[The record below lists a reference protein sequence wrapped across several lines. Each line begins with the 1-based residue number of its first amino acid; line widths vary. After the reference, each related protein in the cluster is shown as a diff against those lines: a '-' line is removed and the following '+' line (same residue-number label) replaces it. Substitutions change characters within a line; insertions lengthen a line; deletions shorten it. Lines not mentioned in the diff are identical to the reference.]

1 MESLPLRRKNHPTWI
16 TCSSLPINAGKHIRP
31 SFSLFSCC
39 ACLAQSAHSP
49 RIGFTALSCGSPL
62 STVRRR
68 RIRVERRLTANSH
81 RINLHLHRSSH
92 SHTEQAKP
100 TMGVHN
106 SHGWLRLGKQGFFIP
121 PWVGPNQHSH
131 SARPLT
137 SPSFLSVA
145 WTMTDYDGT
154 TQ

>member
-1 MESLPLRRKNHPTWI
+1 MGKLPLSRETYPACT
-16 TCSSLPINAGKHIRP
+16 TCSSLPINTGKHIRL
-31 SFSLFSCC
+31 SFSPSSYC
-39 ACLAQSAHSP
+39 ACLAQSARFP
-49 RIGFTALSCGSPL
+49 RIGFTASSCGSPL

-68 RIRVERRLTANSH
+68 RIRAERRLTANSH

-106 SHGWLRLGKQGFFIP
+106 SHGRLRLGKQGFFVP
-121 PWVGPNQHSH
+121 SWVGPNQHSH

>member
-1 MESLPLRRKNHPTWI
+1 MQASI
-16 TCSSLPINAGKHIRP
+16 SDRP
-31 SFSLFSCC
+31 SRYFRVVHVWHNLLIPHE
-39 ACLAQSAHSP
+39 LASSHYLVVRPYQQYVDE
-49 RIGFTALSCGSPL
+49 GF
-62 STVRRR
+62 V
-68 RIRVERRLTANSH
+68 VERRLTANSH

-92 SHTEQAKP
+92 SHAEQAKP